1 MAVLKPYQEALGIH
15 SETELI
21 DLFLETLAPTNRTY
35 DFFVDWD
42 KVNSNVEGLEF
53 EIDLLDRLAGSRN
66 PEEELRNLLRNHP
79 EVSRAIPILIAIRSL
94 NFQVLEKIGVAE
106 GYADFDFSKSELS
119 ASDIE
124 NIVSFCTKTGITALL
139 TSLQGL
145 RDYVVGVE
153 VGTDTNARKN
163 RSGSSM
169 ERLVETFMKGLAGE
183 HSNLEIRTQQKF
195 SVLEHAEGI
204 AVPHS
209 LRDRRFDM
217 AIMLSGQHFNI
228 ETNFY
233 TGTGS
238 KPQEI
243 VDSYI
248 NRHQELNEAGWKFI
262 WVTDGYGW
270 RGMENQVRRAFQDM
284 DYILNL
290 EFIRRGVLSAI
301 VSHQ

>member
-1 MAVLKPYQEALGIH
+1 MAILKPYEEKLGIH
-15 SETELI
+15 GETELI

-42 KVNSNVEGLEF
+42 KVYFNVEGLKV
-53 EIDLLDRLAGSRN
+53 EIALLGSLAGSKN
-66 PEEELRNLLRNHP
+66 PEEELRNLLRSYP

-94 NFQVLEKIGVAE
+94 QFPVLEYVGATD
-106 GYADFDFSKSELS
+106 GYTHFDFSKSEPS

-145 RDYVVGVE
+145 RDYVAGVE

-169 ERLVETFMKGLAGE
+169 ERLVETFVNGLAGE

-195 SVLEHAEGI
+195 SVLERAEEI

-217 AIMLSGQHFNI
+217 AIMLDGQHFNI

-233 TGTGS
+233 AGTGS

-248 NRHQELNEAGWKFI
+248 NRHQQLNEANWKLI

-270 RGMENQVRRAFQDM
+270 RVWKIGCEGHSKIWTT
-284 DYILNL
+284 YSIWNL
-290 EFIRRGVLSAI
+290 SDGVHSPQ
-301 VSHQ
+301 S